1 MEAGGINTRTL
12 FIATGGVVTVEVTT
26 SLLASR
32 EFSHPMVILGAARIV
47 ESLLILLVVQVRRK
61 DLTALGL
68 GRSLVLPG
76 LSRGIMWS
84 VGAGAAAALVGV
96 VLAMAGFHPLTFIRA
111 KVARDGSELLLVFL
125 VGGLLGPVAE
135 ELFFRGLLYGFLRRW
150 GVPTALLVS
159 SLIFVLCHPG
169 SHGLRLT
176 QAVGGILF
184 AVAYE
189 VERNLLVP
197 ITMHVLGN
205 LAIFTLSLLS

>member
-1 MEAGGINTRTL
+1 MEAGGINKRTL
-12 FIATGGVVTVEVTT
+12 LRATGGVVTVEVIT

-32 EFSHPMVILGAARIV
+32 ESSHPILILGAARIV
-47 ESLLILLVVQVRRK
+47 ESLLILLVVHVGERN
-61 DLTALGL
+61 LTALGL
-68 GRSLVLPG
+68 ARSMVPRG
-76 LSRGIMWS
+76 LARGITWS

-111 KVARDGSELLLVFL
+111 KVARGGSELLLVFL
-125 VGGLLGPVAE
+125 VGGLISPVAE
-135 ELFFRGLLYGFLRRW
+135 ELFFRGLLYSFLRRW
-150 GVPTALLVS
+150 GVPAAVLVS

-176 QAVGGILF
+176 QALGGILF

-197 ITMHVLGN
+197 ITIHVLGN

>member
-1 MEAGGINTRTL
+1 
-12 FIATGGVVTVEVTT
+12 VTVEVTT

-32 EFSHPMVILGAARIV
+32 ESSHPIIILGAARIV
-47 ESLLILLVVQVRRK
+47 ESFLILLVVRMGGR

-68 GRSLVLPG
+68 ARSLVPRGFARG
-76 LSRGIMWS
+76 LAWS
-84 VGAGAAAALVGV
+84 VGAGAAAALVAV
-96 VLAMAGFHPLTFIRA
+96 LLAMAGLHPLTFIRA
-111 KVARDGSELLLVFL
+111 KVAQGGSELLLFLL

-150 GVPTALLVS
+150 GVPTAVLIS

-184 AVAYE
+184 AAAYE

-197 ITMHVLGN
+197 ITIHVLGN